1 MATFVLVHGAWHGGW
16 CWWKTAPLLRDACHI
31 VRAPSLTGLGDRNHL
46 ARLIPPAVLNLDLHI
61 QDIVQLLD
69 SVDLSDVVLV
79 GHAYAGM
86 VITGVAELRPERIAA
101 LVYVNGVAPADGEA
115 MIDQLA
121 AVRGP
126 EFVARIQQYIA
137 DGEPFMAQPT
147 TAPEIAQRW
156 AITDPADQAF
166 VLPRLSPQP
175 TLTFA
180 QPVRTGRAEATNI
193 RREFILCSE
202 SGFESVVE
210 HAAAS
215 GWGVHHIDTGHDPMI
230 TEPDQLSR
238 ILLNIAG
245 HTPNPENP

>member
-1 MATFVLVHGAWHGGW
+1 MTTFVLVHGAWHGGW
-16 CWWKTAPLLRDACHI
+16 CWWKTAPLLRHAGQI
-31 VRAPSLTGLGDRNHL
+31 VHAPSLTGLGGREHL

-61 QDIVQLLD
+61 RDVAQLMD
-69 SVDLSDVVLV
+69 ANDLWDVVLV

-86 VITGVAELRPERIAA
+86 VITGVAELRPERIGA

-115 MIDQLA
+115 MVDQLA

-126 EFVARIQQYIA
+126 EFVARIRQYIA

-147 TAPEIAQRW
+147 TAEEIARRW
-156 AITDPADQAF
+156 AITDPDDQPF

-180 QPVRTGRAEATNI
+180 QPVRIGNPEAANI
-193 RREFILCSE
+193 RREFVLCSE
-202 SGFESVVE
+202 SGFESVAQR
-210 HAAAS
+210 AAAN

-230 TEPDQLSR
+230 TAPNELAA
-238 ILLNIAG
+238 ILLNVAG
-245 HTPNPENP
+245 K

>member
-1 MATFVLVHGAWHGGW
+1 MRVIFQWQLSS
-16 CWWKTAPLLRDACHI
+16 LLRDAGHI
-31 VRAPSLTGLGDRNHL
+31 VHAPSLTGLGDRKHL

-202 SGFESVVE
+202 SGFESVAE

-245 HTPNPENP
+245 HTPTPENP

>member
-1 MATFVLVHGAWHGGW
+1 MTTFVLIHGAWHGGW
-16 CWWKTAPLLRDACHI
+16 CWWKTAPLLRDAGHL
-31 VRAPSLTGLGDRNHL
+31 VHAPSLTGLGDREHL

-61 QDIVQLLD
+61 RDIVQLLD
-69 SVDLSDVVLV
+69 SEDLSDVVLV

-86 VITGVAELRPERIAA
+86 VITGVAELRPERIGA
-101 LVYVNGVAPADGEA
+101 LVYVNGVAPANGEA

-126 EFVARIQQYIA
+126 EFVARIRQYVA

-180 QPVRTGRAEATNI
+180 QPVRTGRAEAASI

-202 SGFESVVE
+202 SGFESVAE
-210 HAAAS
+210 HAATS

-230 TEPDQLSR
+230 TEPGALAA

-245 HTPNPENP
+245 K

>member
-16 CWWKTAPLLRDACHI
+16 CWWKTAPLLRDAGHL
-31 VRAPSLTGLGDRNHL
+31 VLTPSLTGLGDREHL
-46 ARLIPPAVLNLDLHI
+46 ARLIPPAVLNLDLHVR
-61 QDIVQLLD
+61 DIVQLLD
-69 SVDLSDVVLV
+69 SENLTDVVLV

-86 VITGVAELRPERIAA
+86 VITGAAELRPEPIHS
-101 LVYVNGVAPADGEA
+101 LVYVNGVSPSNGEA

-126 EFVARIQQYIA
+126 EFVARIQQYVA

-147 TAPEIAQRW
+147 TASEIAQRW
-156 AITDPADQAF
+156 AITATEDQAF

-180 QPVRTGRAEATNI
+180 QPVRTGNPDAAKL

-202 SGFESVVE
+202 SRFEPVAE
-210 HAAAS
+210 RAAAN

-230 TEPDQLSR
+230 TEPGELAE

-245 HTPNPENP
+245 A

>member
-1 MATFVLVHGAWHGGW
+1 MTTFVLVHGAWHGGW
-16 CWWKTAPLLRDACHI
+16 CWWKTAPLLRDASHI
-31 VRAPSLTGLGDRNHL
+31 VHTPSLTGMGDRAHL
-46 ARLIPPAVLNLDLHI
+46 ARLIPPAVLNLDLHVR
-61 QDIVQLLD
+61 DITELLD
-69 SVDLSDVVLV
+69 SQDLNDVVLV

-86 VITGVAELRPERIAA
+86 VITGVAELRPGRIAC

-115 MIDQLA
+115 MIDQLT

-126 EFVARIQQYIA
+126 EFVARIRQHID

-156 AITDPADQAF
+156 AITDPDDQAF

-180 QPVRTGRAEATNI
+180 QPVRTGSPEAAAL

-202 SGFESVVE
+202 SGFEPVAQR
-210 HAAAS
+210 AAAN
-215 GWGVHHIDTGHDPMI
+215 GWGVHHVDTGHDPMI
-230 TEPDQLSR
+230 TEPEQLAG
-238 ILLNIAG
+238 ILLQIAR
-245 HTPNPENP
+245 

>member
-1 MATFVLVHGAWHGGW
+1 MATFVLIHGAWHGGW
-16 CWWKTAPLLRDACHI
+16 CWWKTAPLLRVAGHLAY
-31 VRAPSLTGLGDRNHL
+31 APSLTGLGDREHL
-46 ARLIPPAVLNLDLHI
+46 ARLIPTAVINLDLHVR
-61 QDIVQLLD
+61 DIVQLLD
-69 SVDLSDVVLV
+69 SEDLSDVVLV

-86 VITGVAELRPERIAA
+86 VITGVAELRPERIGA
-101 LVYVNGVAPADGEA
+101 LVYVNGVAPANGEA

-126 EFVARIQQYIA
+126 EFVARIRQYIA

-147 TAPEIAQRW
+147 TALEIAQRW
-156 AITDPADQAF
+156 AITDPDDQAF

-180 QPVRTGRAEATNI
+180 QPVRTGRAEAASI

-202 SGFESVVE
+202 SGFESVAE
-210 HAAAS
+210 HAAAR

-230 TEPDQLSR
+230 TEPEQLSQ
-238 ILLNIAG
+238 ILLNIAAG
-245 HTPNPENP
+245 

>member
-1 MATFVLVHGAWHGGW
+1 MTTFVLVHGAWHGGW
-16 CWWKTAPLLRDACHI
+16 CWWKTAPLLRDAGYLVH
-31 VRAPSLTGLGDRNHL
+31 APSLTGLGDREHL

-61 QDIVQLLD
+61 RDIVQLLD
-69 SVDLSDVVLV
+69 SDDLSDVVLV

-86 VITGVAELRPERIAA
+86 VITGVAELRPERIGA
-101 LVYVNGVAPADGEA
+101 LVYVNGVAPANGEA

-126 EFVARIQQYIA
+126 EFVARIRQYVA

-147 TAPEIAQRW
+147 TASEIAQRW
-156 AITDPADQAF
+156 AITDPDDRAF

-180 QPVRTGRAEATNI
+180 QPVRTGRAEAANI

-202 SGFESVVE
+202 SGFESVAE

-230 TEPDQLSR
+230 TEPGALAA

-245 HTPNPENP
+245 K